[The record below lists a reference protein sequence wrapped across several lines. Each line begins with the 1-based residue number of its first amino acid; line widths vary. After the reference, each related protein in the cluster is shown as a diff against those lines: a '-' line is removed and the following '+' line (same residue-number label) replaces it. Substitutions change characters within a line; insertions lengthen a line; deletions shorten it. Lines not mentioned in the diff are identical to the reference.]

1 MKKKQILIVNDQM
14 SDFVVISS
22 YIGLDETDYEINRAE
37 NGQIAIEKAETNIPD
52 LIIMDW
58 EMPVMDGISAIEK
71 LKENQKTKDVPIIMI
86 TAVNKSTEN
95 LNTAFQTGA
104 VDFIRY
110 PIDKIELLAR
120 IRSVLLIADYNNERL
135 KAEKHSKELLKD
147 IVEHK
152 KRELFLLSLNS
163 VYKQNLL
170 SSIKKQIIEL
180 RKENSGIK
188 GINQLFLLI
197 KSYDESEE
205 DRKLFEEH
213 FQELH
218 NGFFGKLEKLS
229 TELTASEKR
238 FAAYLK
244 IGLSSYDIVKILN
257 ITMEGVKKNR
267 YRIRKKLKLDRSK
280 KLEDFIRDI

>member
-1 MKKKQILIVNDQM
+1 MNDQKA
-14 SDFVVISS
+14 DFMVISS
-22 YIGLDETDYEINRAE
+22 YISLADGKYEITRAD
-37 NGQIAIEKAETNIPD
+37 NGKIAIELANNIPD

-58 EMPVMDGISAIEK
+58 EMPVMNGITAIKK
-71 LKENQKTKDVPIIMI
+71 LKENRQTRDIPIIMI

-95 LNTAFQTGA
+95 LNTAFEAGA

-120 IRSVLLIADYNNERL
+120 IRSVLLIAEYNNERL
-135 KAEKHSKELLKD
+135 IAEKRSKELLND

-163 VYKQNLL
+163 VYKQNLFTSL
-170 SSIKKQIIEL
+170 KKQITDL
-180 RKENSGIK
+180 RKENPGIR
-188 GINQLFLLI
+188 GINQLFLLMR
-197 KSYDESEE
+197 SYDESEE

-218 NGFFGKLEKLS
+218 AGFFEKLERIS

-238 FAAYLK
+238 FATYLK
-244 IGLSSYDIVKILN
+244 IGLSSHDIVKILN
-257 ITMEGVKKNR
+257 ISMEGVKKNR
-267 YRIRKKLKLDRSK
+267 YRIRKKLKLDRSV

>member
-1 MKKKQILIVNDQM
+1 MGDYM
-14 SDFVVISS
+14 VISS
-22 YIGLDETDYEINRAE
+22 YIGLADTGYEISRAE
-37 NGQIAIEKAETNIPD
+37 NGLIAVEQAEKTIPD

-58 EMPVMDGISAIEK
+58 EMPVMNGITAIEK
-71 LKENQKTKDVPIIMI
+71 LKENPATKDIPIIMI

-95 LNTAFQTGA
+95 LNTAFQAGA

-120 IRSVLLIADYNNERL
+120 IRSVLLIAEYNNERL
-135 KAEKHSKELLKD
+135 KAEKQSKDLLKD

-152 KRELFLLSLNS
+152 KRELFLFSLNS

-170 SSIKKQIIEL
+170 ASLKKQIIEL
-180 RKENSGIK
+180 KKENSGIS

-218 NGFFGKLEKLS
+218 NGFFEKLEKLS

-244 IGLSSYDIVKILN
+244 IGLSSQDIVKILN
-257 ITMEGVKKNR
+257 ITMEGIKKNR
-267 YRIRKKLKLDRSK
+267 YRIRKKLRLDRSE
-280 KLEDFIRDI
+280 KLEDFIREI

>member
-1 MKKKQILIVNDQM
+1 MNDQKA
-14 SDFVVISS
+14 DFMVISS
-22 YIGLDETDYEINRAE
+22 YISLADGKYEITRAD
-37 NGQIAIEKAETNIPD
+37 NGKIAIELANNIPD

-58 EMPVMDGISAIEK
+58 EMPVMNGITAIKK
-71 LKENQKTKDVPIIMI
+71 LKENRQTRDIPIIMI

-95 LNTAFQTGA
+95 LNTAFEAGA

-120 IRSVLLIADYNNERL
+120 IRSVLLIAEYNNERL
-135 KAEKHSKELLKD
+135 IAEKRSKELLND

-163 VYKQNLL
+163 VYKQNLFTSL
-170 SSIKKQIIEL
+170 KKQITDL
-180 RKENSGIK
+180 RKENPGIR
-188 GINQLFLLI
+188 GINQLFLLMRT
-197 KSYDESEE
+197 YDESEE

-218 NGFFGKLEKLS
+218 AGFFEKLERIS

-238 FAAYLK
+238 FATYLK
-244 IGLSSYDIVKILN
+244 IGLSSHDIVKILN
-257 ITMEGVKKNR
+257 ISMEGVKKNR
-267 YRIRKKLKLDRSK
+267 YRIRKKLKLDRSV
-280 KLEDFIRDI
+280 KLEDFIRDL

>member
-1 MKKKQILIVNDQM
+1 M
-14 SDFVVISS
+14 VIST
-22 YIGLDETDYEINRAE
+22 YIGLADTDYEISRAE
-37 NGQIAIEKAETNIPD
+37 NGLIAVEQAEKTIPD

-58 EMPVMDGISAIEK
+58 EMPVMDGITAIEK
-71 LKENQKTKDVPIIMI
+71 LKENPVTKDIPIIMI
-86 TAVNKSTEN
+86 TAVNKSTKN
-95 LNTAFQTGA
+95 LNTAFQAGA

-120 IRSVLLIADYNNERL
+120 IRSVLLIAEYNNERL
-135 KAEKHSKELLKD
+135 KAEKQSKDLLKD

-170 SSIKKQIIEL
+170 ASLKKQIIEL
-180 RKENSGIK
+180 KKENSGIS

-229 TELTASEKR
+229 TGLTESEKR

-244 IGLSSYDIVKILN
+244 IGLSSHDIVKVLN

-267 YRIRKKLKLDRSK
+267 YRIRKKLKLDRSE
-280 KLEDFIRDI
+280 KLEDFIRGI

>member
-1 MKKKQILIVNDQM
+1 MVVNDQM
-14 SDFVVISS
+14 SDFMVIAS
-22 YIGLDETDYEINRAE
+22 YIGLGDTDYEISRAE
-37 NGQIAIEKAETNIPD
+37 NGLIAVEQAEKTIPD

-58 EMPVMDGISAIEK
+58 EMPVMDGIAAIEK
-71 LKENQKTKDVPIIMI
+71 LKGNPVTRDIPIIMI

-95 LNTAFQTGA
+95 LKTAFQAGA

-120 IRSVLLIADYNNERL
+120 IRSVLLIAEYNNERL
-135 KAEKHSKELLKD
+135 KAEKQSKDLLKD

-170 SSIKKQIIEL
+170 ASLKKQIIEL
-180 RKENSGIK
+180 KKENSGIS

-205 DRKLFEEH
+205 DRKLFEDH

-229 TELTASEKR
+229 TGLTVSEKR

-244 IGLSSYDIVKILN
+244 IGLSSHDIVKVLN

-267 YRIRKKLKLDRSK
+267 YRIRKKLKLDRSE
-280 KLEDFIRDI
+280 KLEDFIRGI

>member
-1 MKKKQILIVNDQM
+1 MNDQKA
-14 SDFVVISS
+14 DFMVISS
-22 YIGLDETDYEINRAE
+22 YISLADGKYEITRAD
-37 NGQIAIEKAETNIPD
+37 NGKIAIELANNIPD

-58 EMPVMDGISAIEK
+58 EMPVMNGITAIKK
-71 LKENQKTKDVPIIMI
+71 LKENQKTRDIPIIMI

-95 LNTAFQTGA
+95 LNTAFEAGA

-120 IRSVLLIADYNNERL
+120 IRSVLLIAEYNNERL
-135 KAEKHSKELLKD
+135 IAEKRSKELLND

-163 VYKQNLL
+163 VYKQNLFTSL
-170 SSIKKQIIEL
+170 KKQITDL
-180 RKENSGIK
+180 RKENPGIR
-188 GINQLFLLI
+188 GINQLFLLMRT
-197 KSYDESEE
+197 YDESEE

-218 NGFFGKLEKLS
+218 AGFFEKLERIS

-238 FAAYLK
+238 FATYLK
-244 IGLSSYDIVKILN
+244 IGLSSHDIVKILN
-257 ITMEGVKKNR
+257 ISMEGVKKNR
-267 YRIRKKLKLDRSK
+267 YRIRKKLKLDRSV
-280 KLEDFIRDI
+280 KLEDFIRDL

>member
-1 MKKKQILIVNDQM
+1 M
-14 SDFVVISS
+14 VISS
-22 YIGLDETDYEINRAE
+22 YIGLADDNFEIIGAD
-37 NGQIAIEKAETNIPD
+37 NGKIAIEKAEINVPD

-58 EMPVMDGISAIEK
+58 EMPVMNGISAIEK
-71 LKENQKTKDVPIIMI
+71 LKEIPKTKDIPIIMI

-95 LNTAFQTGA
+95 LNTAFKAGA

-120 IRSVLLIADYNNERL
+120 IRSVLLIVEYNNEKL
-135 KAEKHSKELLKD
+135 KAEKQSKELLKD

-152 KRELFLLSLNS
+152 KHELFLLSLNS
-163 VYKQNLL
+163 IYKQNLL
-170 SSIKKQIIEL
+170 SSLKKQIIGL
-180 RKENSGIK
+180 RDENPGII
-188 GINQLFLLI
+188 GINQLFMLI

-218 NGFFGKLEKLS
+218 NGFFKKLEELS
-229 TELTASEKR
+229 PELTISEKR

-244 IGLSSYDIVKILN
+244 IGLSSHDIVKILN
-257 ITMEGVKKNR
+257 ISMEGIKKNR
-267 YRIRKKLKLDRSK
+267 YRIRKKLKLKRSE
-280 KLEDFIRDI
+280 KLEDFISDL